1 MTESTLQLCWEAK
14 CDLGES
20 PVWLEDREALYFVDI
35 NKKILCEYG
44 GSGRHQ
50 VFALSSKT
58 GSIAPLKSLQ
68 GCLILAQENFLTL
81 FSLDPPKEKR
91 ILLLAEEPSGN
102 RLNEG
107 KCDAAGRFW
116 VASMNIQESQSTGSL
131 WSIGPDNLINRHLDG
146 FIVGNGIGWS
156 LDNRTMYF
164 TDSHARKI
172 YAFDFD
178 LSSGQIGERRCFAVV
193 PESAGYPDGLTV
205 DLDDYVWSAHWD
217 GGCVTRYKPDGTIDR
232 RIPLPVPR
240 PTSIAFGGRE
250 LDSLYITSARQG
262 LTVDQLRRAPLSGS
276 LFRLQCR
283 DIRGLPPMT
292 FAPTSTK

>member
-1 MTESTLQLCWEAK
+1 
-14 CDLGES
+14 
-20 PVWLEDREALYFVDI
+20 VWLQDREALYFVDI
-35 NKKILCEYG
+35 NKKMLCEYG
-44 GSGRHQ
+44 GNDRHQ
-50 VFALSSKT
+50 VFALSSST
-58 GSIAPLKSLQ
+58 GSIAPSRSLQ
-68 GCLILAQENFLTL
+68 EGLILAQENLLTL
-81 FSLDPPKEKR
+81 FSFDSRK
-91 ILLLAEEPSGN
+91 EEPILVLSEEPVGN
-102 RLNEG
+102 RFNEG

-116 VASMNIQESQSTGSL
+116 VASMNIEESQSTGSL

-178 LSSGQIGERRCFAVV
+178 LNSGQIGGRRCFAVV

-205 DLDDYVWSAHWD
+205 DLDDHVWSAHWD
-217 GGCVTRYKPDGTIDR
+217 GGCVTRYKPTGEIDM

-250 LDSLYITSARQG
+250 LESLYITSAKQG
-262 LTVDQLRRAPLSGS
+262 LTADQLRRAPLSGS
-276 LFRLQCR
+276 LFRLQFR
-283 DIRGLPPMT
+283 DIRGLPPMA